1 MRQERARAQ
10 DPGER
15 RARAGG
21 ACGGRGVGGG
31 GGEGGM
37 SEHGG
42 ARAPMYEV
50 RLHAEG
56 DAPLAGAPPSPGG
69 SGPPESARRGR
80 AVGAAADASCG
91 GFALTPSGGEVVYF
105 GGGAAPSVVAR
116 AGEGDRFV
124 DLHVGGGH
132 ALAGTSE
139 GALVLLEMPGGRQ
152 VWSADV
158 AELLPYETT
167 VSLLALPAPQPRG
180 GLVGGARV
188 ALLTAEGS
196 LHVVEIAQEGEV
208 TKRRKVN
215 LKKQHGA
222 LHCLS
227 WCERLAMV
235 AVVGSGKVG
244 RAVIS
249 LWRLADTDAGIGLH
263 ELALSSSSQASKFGL
278 SLNSALGFDLK
289 RVLTLSDS
297 PRFTPDGC
305 QATFS
310 HLGEKIAVLHASG
323 NVEVFNIQD
332 KGGSGCLLERQ
343 GEAPYSGLTGAAWW
357 GEKELAVTTECG
369 HVRILK
375 VPAMQDVLVDAP
387 ENLRMLRLQA
397 YAPKA
402 GRLFVVGCDAGTW
415 RLLSMNQRT
424 AQEMMRMRVDEEDYA
439 SALKLAQEEGL
450 DTDLVYKAR
459 WSGAEPSTAAIQD
472 ILAKVRDRSWAI
484 DQCCSRVAST
494 AEGQYALLDYAIEE
508 MNSYRPQAAAE
519 TSDAT
524 ISVSSE
530 QMWFFKKRLRLLNY
544 RDKLDTL
551 TRIHHGSFQS
561 EAYEAFRDFPPVGAA
576 LWFAQLANMHALKV
590 MTEQY
595 QFSFGKQTKLLCDV
609 LTSVPETLDPDSYS
623 HLLPELR
630 SSAEQLARPLDWVEK
645 KELWYGADEIS
656 VDELDT
662 LEITEGLL
670 SQMNLPSLS
679 ENGLSGWYCDRV
691 KQLAQLGPMEYAIKL
706 GACGVKAV
714 PSNQLQE
721 LIRSALEYQLM
732 PQSPPTFEEYASS
745 SVEEKFMILVGG
757 CPTGSL
763 KAALHSRGDLL
774 LAHRNLGQDSAAK
787 LIGNAAK
794 RRCSVDPQWA
804 CMLLTAATTAGVLH
818 YDADPTLYA
827 EAVFQVIDHCEST
840 EDWVPVDALIAHLIS
855 SLGNSPGASNG
866 EAMKK
871 KLRCTA
877 DRSQTGKLMSS
888 LGMSQMSIHELKK
901 VDGQAE
907 GKVVLRRVVTKAAGS
922 ISSSAQWGQL
932 WQNLCRLQELSFS
945 AVSKEMILEEVCR
958 ALLHCGSFGLAE
970 SFFAGMDGVQ
980 LSPQSSEKLVLAA
993 ARDLFYASK
1002 SPSSVQVD
1010 QAKRCLGIVKHSPA
1024 IQHELDTI
1032 AAVKQLPSLG
1042 VEIAPSQLRNMANKM
1057 DIIEVVLERHPDPAR
1072 NIQRI
1077 IHLAESLGLD
1087 SPEERQQVKLFV
1099 AHSALQSGGLS
1110 QCHSVLSQLME
1121 SDFAPAW
1128 ELAHLLACAKTMHDG
1143 HVSGDREDLMSF
1155 ALRHCPE
1162 DKLLTLLESFKA
1174 LELNEDEGE
1183 VRNVDYIVTKIV
1195 GLLRNPMVWVEDIE
1209 FVLARMCMLDP
1220 THELMTV
1227 FEKIV
1232 EGQKT
1237 IEGKER
1243 ALLLLLCFC
1252 CAQGEEFCGAAD
1264 AVSSSIFTV
1273 PRRIYEQIQ
1282 AKRGTEGGSPWSEV
1296 IPALHKKLMATADA
1310 KWMAQAVPDLQ
1321 LHGDL
1326 FTSDGTPSQASFKN
1340 LVQHLAKLRNVSLV
1354 ASLWE
1359 CVRSLVK
1366 TYSVDLQ
1373 TLERHFVSCVFWEEE
1388 MSPATLR
1395 DDLVNIALPGLASS
1409 GGATGFLW
1417 GEIYKGIEGKD
1428 WDRLASLFNS
1438 VAACLELGTARAPAA
1453 GPGAPGGLDLEF
1465 AKKWSGICIEFGKV
1479 RAVPNL
1485 KYLCELDLG
1494 MRPLEPAA
1502 LMAYCTSLDSDD
1514 DVMTAA
1520 ICIDKMSFSNDTGG
1534 GMINRSG
1541 VLMFSLLQNF
1551 QSLHSG
1557 GCESLGRFVEALKV
1571 YAARLDWASLENIL
1585 GYMCFGRSLASRDFF
1600 SRAGL
1605 SLPSEPVL
1613 LRGPTRKK
1621 IIGTVLASLEDRSDE
1636 AAKDVSFKRFQE
1648 VAETQLSFLLVV
1660 ENVQRLNLLPD
1671 PVIGAL
1677 YGAIDLSADVY
1688 FVVRDQLL
1696 MGADLRPLSLL
1707 GARLR
1712 GIPHAPGGEKWKSAT
1727 NVEILLS
1734 EILEGLLARL
1744 QECSEERTLFNLKD
1758 TLECVL
1764 NSAGHTSPMPPEE
1777 AEVLDSLVGEVR
1789 LQVWSALQDFHSSE
1803 GPRMEETRLAVLQ
1816 MQDTLVK
1823 GGWAGWSAPAQQ
1835 ELSRSALLLSQSLSV
1850 LGRDVAISLSASD
1863 LDTIAAA
1870 EAALAEAIQ
1879 KCSTQTGFSKVVELL
1894 RIWEGHWVS
1903 DETSENSSEGSDDG
1917 WGLDDEWKA
1926 VSVMHSS
1933 WFTLFD
1939 RMFRCGHGLPAM
1951 EVIDSHIASG
1961 LLSMEPGECERLV
1974 AAAREV
1980 DATGILA
1987 FEVATLLSREEEAL
2001 SAFDTFLRTDPGTA
2015 GVDLAKNQIFLEI
2028 LLNTESFSK
2037 VLFSVHWSDFRA
2049 SLASPEL
2056 ISLSSSG
2063 RSNDSTLLKRAVA
2076 VLSAEGHH
2084 YAAGQ
2089 LLMEAYGY
2097 PRMLCTV
2104 DGALSVLES
2113 HFMTELDRPPS
2124 QAKAQGHLIGVHRQ
2138 IVTALPF
2145 SQKSAL
2151 ARLSADLGR

>member
-1 MRQERARAQ
+1 
-10 DPGER
+10 
-15 RARAGG
+15 
-21 ACGGRGVGGG
+21 
-31 GGEGGM
+31 
-37 SEHGG
+37 
-42 ARAPMYEV
+42 
-50 RLHAEG
+50 
-56 DAPLAGAPPSPGG
+56 
-69 SGPPESARRGR
+69 
-80 AVGAAADASCG
+80 
-91 GFALTPSGGEVVYF
+91 
-105 GGGAAPSVVAR
+105 
-116 AGEGDRFV
+116 
-124 DLHVGGGH
+124 
-132 ALAGTSE
+132 
-139 GALVLLEMPGGRQ
+139 
-152 VWSADV
+152 
-158 AELLPYETT
+158 
-167 VSLLALPAPQPRG
+167 VSKIQLG
-180 GLVGGARV
+180 
-188 ALLTAEGS
+188 
-196 LHVVEIAQEGEV
+196 
-208 TKRRKVN
+208 
-215 LKKQHGA
+215 
-222 LHCLS
+222 
-227 WCERLAMV
+227 
-235 AVVGSGKVG
+235 
-244 RAVIS
+244 
-249 LWRLADTDAGIGLH
+249 
-263 ELALSSSSQASKFGL
+263 
-278 SLNSALGFDLK
+278 LNSALGFDLK

-297 PRFTPDGC
+297 PRFAPDGS

-310 HLGEKIAVLHASG
+310 HLGEEIAVLHGSG
-323 NVEVFNIQD
+323 YVEVFSIKD
-332 KGGSGCLLERQ
+332 KRGSGCLLERQ
-343 GEAPYSGLTGAAWW
+343 GEAPYSSLTGAAWW
-357 GEKELAVTTECG
+357 GEKELAVTAECG
-369 HVRILK
+369 RVRILK

-387 ENLRMLRLQA
+387 ENLKMLRLQA

-402 GRLFVVGCDAGTW
+402 GRLFVMGSDAGIW

-424 AQEMMRMRVDEEDYA
+424 FQEMMRMRVDEEDYA
-439 SALKLAQEEGL
+439 SALKIAREEGL

-459 WSGAEPSTAAIQD
+459 WSGAEPSAAAIQD
-472 ILAKVRDRSWAI
+472 ILAKVQDRSWAI
-484 DQCCSRVAST
+484 DQCCSRVANT
-494 AEGQYALLDYAIEE
+494 PEGQYALLDYAIEE
-508 MNSYRPQAAAE
+508 MNSYRPQAEAE
-519 TSDAT
+519 TPDAP
-524 ISVSSE
+524 ISISSE
-530 QMWFFKKRLRLLNY
+530 QIWFFKKRLRLLNY

-551 TRIHHGSFQS
+551 IRIHHGSFQS

-609 LTSVPETLDPDSYS
+609 LTSVPETLDPDAYS
-623 HLLPELR
+623 HLLPKLR
-630 SSAEQLARPLDWVEK
+630 TSAERLARPLDWVEM
-645 KELWYGADEIS
+645 KELWYGADEIP

-670 SQMNLPSLS
+670 SQMNLPSLT
-679 ENGLSGWYCDRV
+679 ENGLSGWYCERV

-721 LIRSALEYQLM
+721 LNSSALEYQLM

-745 SVEEKFMILVGG
+745 TVEEKFTILVGG

-774 LAHRNLGQDSAAK
+774 LAHRNLGQESAAK
-787 LIGNAAK
+787 MIGDAAG

-818 YDADPTLYA
+818 YDVDPTLYD
-827 EAVFQVIDHCEST
+827 EAVFKVIDHCEST

-855 SLGNSPGASNG
+855 SLANSPGASNG

-871 KLRCTA
+871 KLRSTA
-877 DRSQTGKLMSS
+877 DRSQTGKIMSS
-888 LGMSQMSIHELKK
+888 LGMSQMSIQDLKK

-907 GKVVLRRVVTKAAGS
+907 AKVVLRRVVTKAAGS

-993 ARDLFYASK
+993 ARDLFYTSK

-1110 QCHSVLSQLME
+1110 QCHSVLSQLMDA
-1121 SDFAPAW
+1121 DFAPAW
-1128 ELAHLLACAKTMHDG
+1128 ELAHLLACAKTMHEG
-1143 HVSGDREDLMSF
+1143 HVSGDRETLMSF

-1174 LELNEDEGE
+1174 LELKEDERE

-1209 FVLARMCMLDP
+1209 FVLARMCLLDP

-1227 FEKIV
+1227 FEKIA

-1264 AVSSSIFTV
+1264 AVNSSIFTV

-1296 IPALHKKLMATADA
+1296 IPALNKKLMATADA

-1321 LHGDL
+1321 SHGDL

-1354 ASLWE
+1354 ARLWE
-1359 CVRSLVK
+1359 CVRSLVQS
-1366 TYSVDLQ
+1366 YAADLRA
-1373 TLERHFVSCVFWEEE
+1373 LERHFISCVFWEEG

-1409 GGATGFLW
+1409 GGAIGFLW
-1417 GEIYKGIEGKD
+1417 VEIYEGIEGTD
-1428 WDRLASLFNS
+1428 WERLASLFNS

-1453 GPGAPGGLDLEF
+1453 GPDAPGGLDLEF
-1465 AKKWSGICIEFGKV
+1465 AKKWSGICIDFGKV

-1485 KYLCELDLG
+1485 KFLCELDLG
-1494 MRPLEPAA
+1494 ARLVEPAA
-1502 LMAYCTSLDSDD
+1502 LMAFCTSLDSND

-1520 ICIDKMSFSNDTGG
+1520 LCIDKMSFSDDAGE

-1551 QSLHSG
+1551 QSLHND
-1557 GCESLGRFVEALKV
+1557 GCESLGSFVEVLKV

-1585 GYMCFGRSLASRDFF
+1585 GYMCFGQSLASRNFF

-1621 IIGTVLASLEDRSDE
+1621 IIGTVLASLEDRSDK
-1636 AAKDVSFKRFQE
+1636 AAEDVSFKRFQE

-1660 ENVQRLNLLPD
+1660 ENVQRLDLLPA
-1671 PVIGAL
+1671 PVVEAL
-1677 YGAIDLSADVY
+1677 YGVIDLSADVY

-1744 QECSEERTLFNLKD
+1744 QECSDERNLFNLTD

-1789 LQVWSALQDFHSSE
+1789 LQVWSTLQDFHSSE
-1803 GPRMEETRLAVLQ
+1803 GPKMEETRLAVLQ

-1850 LGRDVAISLSASD
+1850 LGRDVAISLTASD
-1863 LDTIAAA
+1863 LDTLAAA
-1870 EAALAEAIQ
+1870 EAALAKAIQ
-1879 KCSTQTGFSKVVELL
+1879 KCDTQTGFSKVVELL
-1894 RIWEGHWVS
+1894 GIWEGHWVS
-1903 DETSENSSEGSDDG
+1903 DGASENSSEGSDDG

-1926 VSVMHSS
+1926 VSAMHGS

-1939 RMFRCGHGLPAM
+1939 RMFRRGHGLSAM
-1951 EVIDSHIASG
+1951 EVIDSHIARG
-1961 LLSMEPGECERLV
+1961 LLSMEPGECEMLV

-2001 SAFDTFLRTDPGTA
+2001 AALDTFLRTDPGTA
-2015 GVDLAKNQIFLEI
+2015 GVDLAKNQIFLEL

-2037 VLFSVHWSDFRA
+2037 VLFSMHWSDFRA
-2049 SLASPEL
+2049 NLATPEP
-2056 ISLSSSG
+2056 IHLSTSG
-2063 RSNDSTLLKRAVA
+2063 HTNDSVLLKRAVA

-2097 PRMLCTV
+2097 PQMLCTA

-2113 HFMTELDRPPS
+2113 HFMAELDRSPS
-2124 QAKAQGHLIGVHRQ
+2124 QAEAQGHLIGVYGQ
-2138 IVTALPF
+2138 IVSALPF